1 MRTTL
6 VGIEHYGDGAVS
18 EVIRPAAI
26 VPEEAARQILACLQE
41 RALDRGG
48 NWIATTRQWAR
59 YDYPGVDSN
68 GHPLG
73 QLIGCIEAVY
83 GATTRYEV
91 TLYRVTVTPVGTAA
105 GWTVESLCDEPLAYG
120 GLTLASCPRAQMQPP
135 PKPFRALRA
144 VPDL

>member
-26 VPEEAARQILACLQE
+26 VPEEAARQILASLQE
-41 RALDRGG
+41 RSLDRGG
-48 NWIATTRQWAR
+48 NWIATTRQWCR
-59 YDYPGVDSN
+59 YDSPGVDSN

-73 QLIGCIEAVY
+73 ELVGCIEAVY

-91 TLYRVTVTPVGTAA
+91 TLYRVTVTPAGTAT

-135 PKPFRALRA
+135 PKPFRALRS
-144 VPDL
+144 VPDM